1 MVDKVV
7 VVRTVTKEGEAK
19 ESQLTLS
26 MPENVQEA
34 KKVWGIDQE
43 GLEKVFTLA
52 CRMYVLD
59 KTNAERVALRGGEAK
74 LARKEASDLAKQLL
88 ADPEL
93 LAKIKKQLG

>member
-1 MVDKVV
+1 MKDKVV

-19 ESQLTLS
+19 ESQVTLS
-26 MPENVQEA
+26 MPEDLTEA
-34 KKVWGIDQE
+34 SREWSKDS
-43 GLEKVFTLA
+43 VFKLA
-52 CRMYVLD
+52 CRMFVLD

-93 LAKIKKQLG
+93 LAKIKKQLS

>member
-7 VVRTVTKEGEAK
+7 TVRTVVEGEAK
-19 ESQLTLS
+19 ESQVTLDV
-26 MPENVQEA
+26 PENFGEMA
-34 KKVWGIDQE
+34 REW
-43 GLEKVFTLA
+43 EKADIYKLA
-52 CRMYVLD
+52 LRMYVLD

-74 LARKEASDLAKQLL
+74 LARKEANDLAKQLL